1 MKKFSFL
8 FFFLTVFTVLAISV
22 SASTY
27 SNALSEYSSSQSL
40 FNGETDTLYYLPD
53 TAKFIDKYLIAE
65 EIYSTHTRFSPKE
78 SWNYYK
84 VKEIQFLFSSMVIG
98 DTLKQVG
105 FYKDTLTNL
114 IYSQPVNVV
123 LDSSMVYPHWYSITL
138 SNEFPVISGVVEIPL
153 PMNSF
158 SLCLPTNTATSGNTI
173 GFYDKF
179 QGWGVTGDM
188 PIKLVIE
195 KSDSTPPAKTIQ
207 VTFSVNMEL
216 ERLAG
221 YFHPGSD
228 TVSVGGNF
236 NAWEKSSMTVSQS
249 NSDIY
254 NTTVS
259 IAASV
264 HDTIRFN
271 FCYSPNTWETV
282 GVREFFITQSDYV
295 GGVISLDTI
304 VFNAEFP
311 KPQINLVTFKCNM
324 NRQLKR
330 GTFVIGDKV
339 FVRGDFNGW
348 SGNDYELKDADRDSI
363 YSTVLYGF
371 KVNQSLVF
379 KFTHNH
385 GGTDVWES
393 TGNRMLTVAAGQNIY
408 TACWE
413 DICVYTPTKTIQV
426 AFSINMEY
434 ERLSG
439 LFNPLLD
446 TVSVRGSFNNWSKTM
461 MAASTLNPDI
471 YEVVAPVIA
480 SVGEEVRFRFFYSPG
495 TWEINNLIDH
505 IHEDRFFVISQADFD
520 ATSMSYEASF
530 NNASMETV
538 LNQPASVK
546 FTCNTNGA
554 SIINAPQGTEFT
566 TVHIAGEYSPLRWPN
581 SGWPDAD
588 STKMIQLYDDGT
600 HEDAIAGDKIFTT
613 VVTFPTYTPLNIP
626 YKYSANWGLPTN
638 GGVNDNEAYVGETHH
653 LKLGRFTYNETVIDS
668 FGVLEIFDWVEIEN
682 KSTTIP
688 SSYKLEQNYPN
699 PFNPETKISWQL
711 AAGSFVT
718 LKVYDVLGNEVATLV
733 NEEQP
738 AGTYQVSFNT
748 LLTTNNQ
755 QLTSGIYFYQL
766 RAGNFV
772 QTKKMILLR

>member
-1 MKKFSFL
+1 MKKLSFIL
-8 FFFLTVFTVLAISV
+8 LLLTVFTVLSISIP
-22 SASTY
+22 A
-27 SNALSEYSSSQSL
+27 Q
-40 FNGETDTLYYLPD
+40 
-53 TAKFIDKYLIAE
+53 K
-65 EIYSTHTRFSPKE
+65 
-78 SWNYYK
+78 
-84 VKEIQFLFSSMVIG
+84 
-98 DTLKQVG
+98 
-105 FYKDTLTNL
+105 TNE
-114 IYSQPVNVV
+114 Q
-123 LDSSMVYPHWYSITL
+123 T
-138 SNEFPVISGVVEIPL
+138 
-153 PMNSF
+153 
-158 SLCLPTNTATSGNTI
+158 TKTS
-173 GFYDKF
+173 
-179 QGWGVTGDM
+179 
-188 PIKLVIE
+188 
-195 KSDSTPPAKTIQ
+195 KTIL

-236 NAWEKSSMTVSQS
+236 NAWGKTNMTISQS

-259 IAASV
+259 ITASV
-264 HDTIRFN
+264 QDTIRFN
-271 FCYSPNTWETV
+271 FFHSQNTWETV
-282 GVREFFITQSDYV
+282 GIREFFITQSDYDS
-295 GGVISLDTI
+295 GVIPLDTI

-311 KPQINLVTFKCNM
+311 KPQINLVTFKCYM
-324 NRQLKR
+324 SRQLKR

-339 FVRGDFNGW
+339 FVRGNFNGW
-348 SGNDYELKDADRDSI
+348 SGNDFELKDVDRDSI

-371 KVNQSLVF
+371 KEGQSLVF

-446 TVSVRGSFNNWSKTM
+446 TVSVRGSFNNWSKTLM
-461 MAASTLNPDI
+461 TASTLNPDI

-480 SVGEEVRFRFFYSPG
+480 SVGEAVRFRFFYSPG
-495 TWEINNLIDH
+495 TWETDNLSDNTQN
-505 IHEDRFFVISQADFD
+505 DRYFVVSQADFD
-520 ATSMSYEASF
+520 ATSMLYEASF

-554 SIINAPQGTEFT
+554 PIINAPQGTEFT
-566 TVHIAGEYSPLRWPN
+566 TIHIAGEYSPLQWP
-581 SGWPDAD
+581 SDGWPDAD

-613 VVTFPTYTPLNIP
+613 VVTFPTFTPLNIH

-638 GGVNDNEAYVGETHH
+638 GGVNDNEAYFGLSHDI
-653 LKLGRFTYNETVIDS
+653 KLGRFTSSKTVIDS
-668 FGVLEIFDWVEIEN
+668 FGVFKTLIGDEVEKN
-682 KSTTIP
+682 NTTIP
-688 SSYKLEQNYPN
+688 SAYKLEQNYPN
-699 PFNPETKISWQL
+699 PFNPETVISWQL

-738 AGTYQVSFNT
+738 AGSYQVNFNT
-748 LLTTNNQ
+748 QLTTNNK
-755 QLTSGIYFYQL
+755 QLSSGIYFYQL